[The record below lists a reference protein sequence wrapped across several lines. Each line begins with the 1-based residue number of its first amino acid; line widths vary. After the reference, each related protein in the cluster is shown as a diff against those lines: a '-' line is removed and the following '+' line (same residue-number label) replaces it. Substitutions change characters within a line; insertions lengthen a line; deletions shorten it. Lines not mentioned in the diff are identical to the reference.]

1 MLKVYQYE
9 KCSTCRDS
17 LKWLEL
23 KKIKHEI
30 SAIRET
36 PPSVS
41 ELKDML

>member
-1 MLKVYQYE
+1 
-9 KCSTCRDS
+9 
-17 LKWLEL
+17 L